1 MKNFH
6 TKGIAMINKRGRPAG
21 TKNKIKVLTLSDK
34 DNRSEIS
41 DFAET
46 LAKWDRMEAES
57 KQVDLKD
64 LIERL
69 QNALAKSYVECEQLE
84 KDIAIYQG
92 EIHRR
97 DTIIQYLE
105 SKIV

>member
-1 MKNFH
+1 MT
-6 TKGIAMINKRGRPAG
+6 TKKRGRPVGA
-21 TKNKIKVLTLSDK
+21 KNKIKVLTLSDK

-41 DFAET
+41 NFAET
-46 LAKWDRMEAES
+46 LAEWDRMEARTS
-57 KQVDLKD
+57 RVDLKD
-64 LIERL
+64 LTEKL

-84 KDIAIYQG
+84 KNIAVYQG

-97 DTIIQYLE
+97 DVIIQYLE

>member
-1 MKNFH
+1 
-6 TKGIAMINKRGRPAG
+6 MIKKRGRPAG
-21 TKNKIKVLTLSDK
+21 AKNKIKVLTLSDK

-46 LAKWDRMEAES
+46 LAAWDRMEAETS
-57 KQVDLKD
+57 RVDLKD
-64 LIERL
+64 LTERL

-84 KDIAIYQG
+84 KNIAMYQN

-105 SKIV
+105 SKLV